1 MSEIPGCV
9 QVISGMQAQA
19 NVFPVQTQ
27 VVGQTQVIPVQTITS
42 HGQQRNAINGV
53 GVVEIVFRGLC
64 TVSDLYNSC
73 EFGNLHRFLCVVGG
87 PKIGR
92 GAFAKWF

>member
-27 VVGQTQVIPVQTITS
+27 VVGQTRVIPVQTITTS
-42 HGQQRNAINGV
+42 HGQQRNTTRNGV
-53 GVVEIVFRGLC
+53 GVLEIVFRGLC
-64 TVSDLYNSC
+64 TVSDLS
-73 EFGNLHRFLCVVGG
+73 FV
-87 PKIGR
+87 
-92 GAFAKWF
+92 

>member
-27 VVGQTQVIPVQTITS
+27 VVGQTRVIPVQTITTS
-42 HGQQRNAINGV
+42 HGQQRSTTNGV
-53 GVVEIVFRGLC
+53 GVLEIVFRGLC
-64 TVSDLYNSC
+64 TVSDL
-73 EFGNLHRFLCVVGG
+73 
-87 PKIGR
+87 
-92 GAFAKWF
+92 